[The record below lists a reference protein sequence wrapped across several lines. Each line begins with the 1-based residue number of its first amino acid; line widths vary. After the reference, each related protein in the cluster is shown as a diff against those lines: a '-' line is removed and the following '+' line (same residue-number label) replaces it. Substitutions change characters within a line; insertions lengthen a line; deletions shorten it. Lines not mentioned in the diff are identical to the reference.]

1 MKKLIKSCFEKI
13 NIFFT
18 QNEKLSYIL
27 GRVSAYILL
36 FANVILSTYYKHDLL
51 IYILQAIINISFL
64 LCIYFNFYIKNTIK
78 I

>member
-27 GRVSAYILL
+27 GRASAYILL
-36 FANVILSTYYKHDLL
+36 FANVILSTYYSHDLL

-64 LCIYFNFYIKNTIK
+64 LCIYFNFYIKK
-78 I
+78 YYKK

>member
-1 MKKLIKSCFEKI
+1 MKKLIKSYFEKI

-36 FANVILSTYYKHDLL
+36 FANVILSTYYNHDLL

-64 LCIYFNFYIKNTIK
+64 LCIYFNFYIKK
-78 I
+78 YYKK